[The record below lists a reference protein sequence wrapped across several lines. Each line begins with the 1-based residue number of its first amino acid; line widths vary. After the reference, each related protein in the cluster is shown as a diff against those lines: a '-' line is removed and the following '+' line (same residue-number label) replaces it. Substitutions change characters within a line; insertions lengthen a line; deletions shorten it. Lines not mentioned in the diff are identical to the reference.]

1 MRSHRTAPLA
11 PLALGAAGL
20 LPFVLLALAALSGF
34 DAALG
39 FRHGLARTA
48 LVAYGAVI
56 ASFLGGIR
64 WGLVAAEPDQGR
76 VTLDYALAVVPSLLA
91 WAGLALPPP
100 WDLRAVGALILLW
113 GLVDQDL
120 IRRGLAPAWLGRLRL
135 ALSLGAGA
143 ILLLAGGEGQEPGR
157 RP

>member
-1 MRSHRTAPLA
+1 MRSPRATPLA

-20 LPFVLLALAALSGF
+20 LPFAFLALVAASGS
-34 DAALG
+34 DATLG
-39 FRHGLARTA
+39 LRHGLARTP

-143 ILLLAGGEGQEPGR
+143 ILLLAGAMG
-157 RP
+157 

>member
-1 MRSHRTAPLA
+1 MRTRSALPLA

-20 LPFVLLALAALSGF
+20 LPFAGLALASLFGWDALF
-34 DAALG
+34 G

-48 LVAYGAVI
+48 LAAYGAVI

-76 VTLDYALAVVPSLLA
+76 VTLDYALAVAPALLA
-91 WAGLALPPP
+91 WAALALAPP
-100 WDLRAVGALILLW
+100 WDLRGLGALILLW

-120 IRRGLAPAWLGRLRL
+120 DRRGLAPGWLGRLRF
-135 ALSLGAGA
+135 ALSAGAGA
-143 ILLLAGGEGQEPGR
+143 VLLAAGVAG
-157 RP
+157 